1 MHTNATALFPICA
14 GLWLTPLFVA
24 AQAAVPAQP
33 SITAPL
39 YDVASVRENK
49 SGSHNGNYA
58 ATPDGFKITNL
69 PLRFLIV
76 IAFNTREGLVFD
88 LPPWTADSQYDINAK
103 VNLPGNKPL
112 TEAQQKAMLA
122 AVLAD
127 RFHLKLHTEVRQLP
141 VYNLV
146 ISSGGLKLKPYP
158 PGPPPADAGG
168 VVGNTELNATY
179 AQLPGLANMLS
190 DALNRNVIDQTGLT
204 GSYDVH
210 LKWTTDQALDSGN
223 GKPSQDPPLFT
234 ALQEQLGL
242 KLIPAKGPVQTW
254 VVDHVERPTEN

>member
-1 MHTNATALFPICA
+1 MPISTLALLPLCATLS
-14 GLWLTPLFVA
+14 LS
-24 AQAAVPAQP
+24 AQAPPAALP
-33 SITAPL
+33 APL

-49 SGSHNGNYA
+49 STSHNGNYD

-69 PLRFLIV
+69 PIRFLIA
-76 IAFNTREGLVFD
+76 IALNTREGLIFG
-88 LPPWTADSQYDINAK
+88 LPPWTADGQYDISAK
-103 VNLPGNKPL
+103 IDLTDHKPL
-112 TEAQQKAMLA
+112 TEAQQKSMLA

-127 RFHLKLHTEVRQLP
+127 RFHLKWHTELKQLP

-146 ISSGGLKLKPYP
+146 IASGGLKLKPYP
-158 PGPPPADAGG
+158 PGKPPANAGG
-168 VVGNTELNATY
+168 VVGNAELNATY

-190 DALNRNVIDQTGLT
+190 ESLNRNVIDQTGVT

-210 LKWTTDQALDSGN
+210 LHWTPDRALDSDN

-242 KLIPAKGPVQTW
+242 KLVPTKGPVQTW
-254 VVDHVERPTEN
+254 VIDHVDHPTEN